1 MIFQIDYWA
10 IIRGFFN
17 WVSES
22 AAIMMVLSGI
32 MAITWFG
39 YEKNAEGLL
48 LKEKL
53 KKNLMLLNFC
63 GGYHISG

>member
-39 YEKNAEGLL
+39 YEK
-48 LKEKL
+48 KRR
-53 KKNLMLLNFC
+53 
-63 GGYHISG
+63 